1 MTAKIIV
8 SQYISLDGVI
18 QDPVGMENSGLGD
31 WIGPFTRGP
40 QGDRFKHD
48 ELFSASALLLG
59 RTTYDGFAAVWPLV
73 KDEEGFADRINAM
86 TKFVASNSLSEAAW
100 NNTMVL
106 SGDVAAKVREL
117 KETLES
123 EILIY
128 GSAGLVHSLMPAGLS
143 DQYNLMIYPTVLGR
157 GTRLFPQGYS
167 VGQMTLID
175 ALPFNDGIVHL
186 RYAA

>member
-1 MTAKIIV
+1 MSARIIV

-40 QGDRFKHD
+40 DGDRFKHA
-48 ELFSASALLLG
+48 ELFSASAVLLG
-59 RTTYDGFAAVWPLV
+59 RTTYDGFAAVWPSV
-73 KDEEGFADRINAM
+73 KDEEGFADRMNAM
-86 TKFVASNSLSEAAW
+86 PKFVASNSLPEATW
-100 NNTMVL
+100 SNTTL
-106 SGDVAAKVREL
+106 ISGDVPGKVRGL
-117 KETLES
+117 KETLEG

-128 GSAGLVHSLMPAGLS
+128 GSAGLVHSLMPAGLI
-143 DQYNLMIYPTVLGR
+143 DQYNLMVYPTVLGR

-167 VGQMTLID
+167 VKQMTFID
-175 ALPFNDGIVHL
+175 ALPFDDGIVHL